1 MGHKEAGKT
10 TLSNRLSG
18 KPFEKYYST
27 EGVITQY
34 MKSTFDLKDSK
45 TTKWKTVTRNKF
57 VDVDTLHQFVAAEV
71 KEVESEE
78 KLGANEPPERTADES
93 MTLATGHYA
102 AVATGKDVGP
112 EFTASLPDSTT
123 SDKITID
130 TQTKRSIF
138 DHFIK
143 SQAED
148 ATQEYSISVWDYG
161 GQNEFAA
168 THHLL
173 LNAESI
179 SLIVM
184 DITRGFREILCDDDE
199 VSSQLKIPQTP
210 ERFLHYWLEILHN
223 KARSKNT
230 KPNIGVILTHI
241 DEIQSPDDIETYKDD
256 ILASLK
262 GKQYATYVTDENI
275 FPIDNTKE
283 EDVEFEKLRGH
294 LYEMMTK
301 QRSWGMERPLK
312 WVKLEEDIMKR
323 AKEEDKKFLDLSV
336 VKEMASI
343 YNMDD
348 TDIEAF
354 LKFHHIMGD
363 FIYYPEVPDKVIT
376 DPQWIINV
384 LKVLITTHD
393 FIDERTLQQEM
404 RDKLKQGIVSRGTL
418 DILWE
423 GNDVDFL
430 VELLRKLSLI
440 MPLQT
445 TDVGERTYLIP
456 VMLPKVKP
464 EAYYQ
469 VTVRN
474 MVKIYNS
481 FHSGVIPIGA
491 FHRLLSKCGNDANW
505 EILHDQLSYTE
516 ACFNVCQGIRVALTL
531 QRKEIRVTV
540 WSKEDVQS
548 DQLHLV
554 IPFIRETL
562 NTFFSTLEIK
572 ESRTFEVICPHITH
586 AQDCTV
592 RIIAET
598 NPNDRYTTYEPSP
611 RHRCQHGKMTSKDF
625 EWLHLGMDKSP
636 NVPLPHGIQ
645 GRKYNYIYIPIF
657 KLVF

>member
-1 MGHKEAGKT
+1 M
-10 TLSNRLSG
+10 
-18 KPFEKYYST
+18 
-27 EGVITQY
+27 
-34 MKSTFDLKDSK
+34 
-45 TTKWKTVTRNKF
+45 
-57 VDVDTLHQFVAAEV
+57 
-71 KEVESEE
+71 
-78 KLGANEPPERTADES
+78 
-93 MTLATGHYA
+93 
-102 AVATGKDVGP
+102 
-112 EFTASLPDSTT
+112 
-123 SDKITID
+123 
-130 TQTKRSIF
+130 
-138 DHFIK
+138 
-143 SQAED
+143 
-148 ATQEYSISVWDYG
+148 
-161 GQNEFAA
+161 
-168 THHLL
+168 
-173 LNAESI
+173 
-179 SLIVM
+179 
-184 DITRGFREILCDDDE
+184 
-199 VSSQLKIPQTP
+199 
-210 ERFLHYWLEILHN
+210 
-223 KARSKNT
+223 
-230 KPNIGVILTHI
+230 
-241 DEIQSPDDIETYKDD
+241 
-256 ILASLK
+256 
-262 GKQYATYVTDENI
+262 TDENI
-275 FPIDNTKE
+275 FPIDNSKE

-312 WVKLEEDIMKR
+312 WVKLEEDIMER
-323 AKEEDKKFLDLSV
+323 AKEEDTKFLDLSV

-348 TDIEAF
+348 TDVEAF

-363 FIYYPEVPDKVIT
+363 VIYYPEVPDKVIT

-572 ESRTFEVICPHITH
+572 ESRTCEVICPHITH

-636 NVPLPHGIQ
+636 NVPLPHGIK